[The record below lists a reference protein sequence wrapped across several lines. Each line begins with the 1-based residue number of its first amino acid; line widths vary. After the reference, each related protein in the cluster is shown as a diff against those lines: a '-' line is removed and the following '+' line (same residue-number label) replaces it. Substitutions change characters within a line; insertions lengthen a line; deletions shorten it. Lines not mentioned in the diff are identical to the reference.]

1 MKKNYFSQILLFSL
15 FCLVLLAACSSVT
28 TSTPTLTP
36 TPTLLAPAADKTTV
50 MGRVVNTSGEP
61 YKDLIVRLAEV
72 YYATDDPNK
81 GAYVLDTAFSPG
93 GITDQDGYFIIPDI
107 KPMDYVLVL
116 GSPDA
121 AYKIV
126 ENEEGK
132 AKVWHT
138 EAGKIL
144 DMGEIS
150 LDFDFNP

>member
-1 MKKNYFSQILLFSL
+1 MKKNYFGQILLISL
-15 FCLVLLAACSSVT
+15 FCLALLAACNAINT
-28 TSTPTLTP
+28 PTPTLTP
-36 TPTLLAPAADKTTV
+36 TPTQLAPAADKTTV
-50 MGRVVNTSGEP
+50 MGRVVNTSGQP
-61 YKDLIVRLAEV
+61 YKDLIIRLAEV
-72 YYATDDPNK
+72 YYATDDPTQ

-93 GITDQDGYFIIPDI
+93 GITNQDGYFIIPDI
-107 KPMDYVLVL
+107 NPMDYVLVL

-121 AYKIV
+121 AYKII

>member
-1 MKKNYFSQILLFSL
+1 MKKNYFGRISLLTF
-15 FCLVLLAACSSVT
+15 FCLILLAACSGIES
-28 TSTPTLTP
+28 PTAILTP
-36 TPTLLAPAADKTTV
+36 TPTYAAPSADKTTV
-50 MGRVVNTSGEP
+50 IGRVVNTSGEP
-61 YKDLIVRLAEV
+61 YKELIVRLAEV
-72 YYATDDPNK
+72 YYATDDPNQ

-116 GSPDA
+116 GSSDA